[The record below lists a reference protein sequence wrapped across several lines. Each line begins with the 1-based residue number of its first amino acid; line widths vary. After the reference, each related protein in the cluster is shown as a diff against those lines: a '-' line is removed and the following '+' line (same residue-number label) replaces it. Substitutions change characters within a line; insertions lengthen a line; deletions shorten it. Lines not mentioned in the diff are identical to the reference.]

1 MDPLSISPAN
11 RKNNTDI
18 CVYIDR
24 LIDMLI
30 LFGKLIIICN
40 CTEFK
45 LNKGPGSASMSNTR
59 VKLYI
64 LTLTN
69 DKFSNRTAIR
79 DDKLIKS

>member
-30 LFGKLIIICN
+30 LFGKLIIIYN
-40 CTEFK
+40 CTDFRNDELYLEASPQAPKYCYSFIK
-45 LNKGPGSASMSNTR
+45 LSDNHGN
-59 VKLYI
+59 YI
-64 LTLTN
+64 H
-69 DKFSNRTAIR
+69 S
-79 DDKLIKS
+79 